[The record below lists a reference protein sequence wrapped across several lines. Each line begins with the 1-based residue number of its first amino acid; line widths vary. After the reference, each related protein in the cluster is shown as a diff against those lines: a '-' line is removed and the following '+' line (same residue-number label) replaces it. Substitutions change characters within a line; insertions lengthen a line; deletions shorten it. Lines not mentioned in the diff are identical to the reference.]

1 MSTTSSETS
10 SRPSPEARSL
20 PALAVWLALA
30 LLFIAA
36 AFYGQSQADGTEDV
50 LYDPYFAVVGAVSY
64 GILVGLA
71 VAVALFFERPRQ
83 ALGFRSFERRW
94 LWWALG
100 VVGATVVI
108 SLVLEPFLHA
118 GEEQGL
124 APQEWQPERAEFF
137 AANVSV
143 TVLLGPFAEELFF
156 RGLGVRVLS
165 FLGGS
170 TAIGASALLF
180 GLVHGLLVALPPLVF
195 FGLGLAWVRLR
206 SGSIWPAIAAHA
218 AYNGLG
224 VIILAISWALDA
236 TP

>member
-10 SRPSPEARSL
+10 SRPSPERRSL

-30 LLFIAA
+30 ALFIAG
-36 AFYGQSQADGTEDV
+36 AFYGQSQADETEDI
-50 LYDPYFAVVGAVSY
+50 LYESEFAVVGVVSY
-64 GILVGLA
+64 AILVGLA
-71 VAVALFFERPRQ
+71 VAVALFFERSRQ

-100 VVGATVVI
+100 VVGATIVV
-108 SLVLEPFLHA
+108 SLALEPFLHA

-124 APQEWQPERAEFF
+124 APAEWEPEHAEAF
-137 AANVSV
+137 AANVGI
-143 TVLLGPFAEELFF
+143 TVLVGPFAEELFF
-156 RGLGVRVLS
+156 RGIGMRVLG

-170 TAIGASALLF
+170 TAIVVSALVF

-195 FGLGLAWVRLR
+195 FGAGLAWVRLR
-206 SGSIWPAIAAHA
+206 SGSVWPTMLAHC
-218 AYNGLG
+218 AYNGAG
-224 VIILAISWALDA
+224 VAILAISWALDL